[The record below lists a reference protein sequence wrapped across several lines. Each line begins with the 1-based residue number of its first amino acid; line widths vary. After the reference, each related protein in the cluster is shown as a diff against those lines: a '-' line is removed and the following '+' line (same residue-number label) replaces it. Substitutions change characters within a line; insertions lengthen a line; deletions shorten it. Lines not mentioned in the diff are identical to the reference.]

1 MKLSGETTNVQHLL
15 LHKRDG
21 RFYLA
26 IWVEQPGYDVITKV
40 KLAMA
45 PQSVMLT
52 MNQAMRVVTHSF
64 DVPGGAADAGAGQRT
79 SETINVGDLVT
90 VLEISAQ

>member
-1 MKLSGETTNVQHLL
+1 MKLSGETTNVQRLM

-26 IWVEQPGYDVITKV
+26 IWVEHPRYDVITKV

-45 PQSVMLT
+45 PQSVILT
-52 MNQAMRVVTHSF
+52 MNQAMRVVTYSF
-64 DVPGGAADAGAGQRT
+64 DVPGALQTSALGSGQLRR
-79 SETINVGDLVT
+79 LM
-90 VLEISAQ
+90 